1 MTDIFIGM
9 GTASINAI
17 SQGCATINIDPR
29 SNKASGVFGVD
40 TNNFAYSENNKLY
53 KIEDKIAE
61 LLKDAKKLAVAKE
74 RGLYLF
80 KESFTNEA
88 SFNKLDYLLNKSE
101 KNKLFFK
108 FNENYLIKCK
118 DLVLYSLIC
127 FRKMIKHILLRI
139 IANQRR

>member
-101 KNKLFFK
+101 KINCFSNLMKTTLLNVKILF
-108 FNENYLIKCK
+108 YI
-118 DLVLYSLIC
+118 V
-127 FRKMIKHILLRI
+127 
-139 IANQRR
+139 